1 MNTTSLPPRSS
12 PITPAPAL
20 MPQHLPMSLTI
31 ANTTDHETETEPE
44 EITAA
49 APSPGAAAADD
60 QAEERRARRRRV
72 ATVEIPEAVHAI
84 ATLTGRD
91 AGEIIED
98 LLAAQVAGIKA
109 TTARILSEALR

>member
-1 MNTTSLPPRSS
+1 MT
-12 PITPAPAL
+12 
-20 MPQHLPMSLTI
+20 LTI
-31 ANTTDHETETEPE
+31 ANTTDHETEPEDLAQATTLTEPE
-44 EITAA
+44 NLNAA
-49 APSPGAAAADD
+49 HDATVAMMDEA
-60 QAEERRARRRRV
+60 RRARRRRV